1 MALLKFGILIYFTN
15 LYSMEYNFFNEIPM
29 SVLFS
34 VSIASQHCIKEETQ
48 QQSLINEEMQL
59 EVVTIYTVTDV

>member
-1 MALLKFGILIYFTN
+1 
-15 LYSMEYNFFNEIPM
+15 MEYNFFNEIPM